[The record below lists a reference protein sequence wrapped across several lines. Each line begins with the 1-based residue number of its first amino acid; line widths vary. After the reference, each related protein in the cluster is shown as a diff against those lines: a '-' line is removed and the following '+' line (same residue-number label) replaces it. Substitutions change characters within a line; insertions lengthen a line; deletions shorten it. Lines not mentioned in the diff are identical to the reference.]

1 MFQIFLHRQIF
12 NPPLFE
18 IVLMKKILV
27 IEADECTRT
36 LFTVCLETEGYR
48 TIVAKNGFMGIQQA
62 QRHLP
67 DLAIC
72 SIQMPGIDGHDVMT
86 ELRQA
91 PETALIPFVFITGN
105 MAGPEFLQNI
115 NAEKD
120 SYLVKPL
127 TADILLQAILTQL
140 EQAAVEDTA
149 SKSCLE
155 QANLTDSKFIFPAIP
170 QLQVVFDFIE
180 ANYDKS
186 ITLSDVAQVAGYSPA
201 YLTTLVGSQTG
212 RTVARWIIER
222 RMVEARRLLE
232 SSDWSVEQTARTVGY
247 VNARHFYRQ
256 FLQYHGIPPQ
266 VWRKEHQLL
275 LVAN

>member
-1 MFQIFLHRQIF
+1 
-12 NPPLFE
+12 
-18 IVLMKKILV
+18 MKKILV
-27 IEADECTRT
+27 IEADECTRN
-36 LFTVCLETEGYR
+36 LFTVCLETEGYH
-48 TIVAKNGFMGIQQA
+48 TIVAKNGFTGIQQA

-72 SIQMPGIDGHDVMT
+72 SNQMPGIDGHDVMT

-91 PETALIPFVFITGN
+91 PETALIPFVFIMGN

-115 NAEKD
+115 DAEKD

-127 TADILLQAILTQL
+127 TANALLQAILTQL
-140 EQAAVEDTA
+140 EQAPIEDTA
-149 SKSCLE
+149 SKPCLE

-170 QLQVVFDFIE
+170 QLQAVFDFIE

-222 RMVEARRLLE
+222 RMVEARRFLE
-232 SSDWSVEQTARTVGY
+232 RSDWSVEQTARTVGY

-256 FLQYHGIPPQ
+256 FLQYHGVPPQ

-275 LVAN
+275 VAN

>member
-1 MFQIFLHRQIF
+1 
-12 NPPLFE
+12 
-18 IVLMKKILV
+18 MKKILV
-27 IEADECTRT
+27 IEADECMRN
-36 LFTVCLETEGYR
+36 LFTVCLETEGYHP
-48 TIVAKNGFMGIQQA
+48 IAAKNGFVGIQQA

-72 SIQMPGIDGHDVMT
+72 STRMLGMDGHDVLT
-86 ELRQA
+86 ELRQS
-91 PETALIPFVFITGN
+91 PETASIPFIFITGN
-105 MAGPEFLQNI
+105 IVGPELLQYI
-115 NAEKD
+115 DVERD
-120 SYLVKPL
+120 SYLIKPL
-127 TADILLQAILTQL
+127 TADALLQAIATQL
-140 EQAAVEDTA
+140 EQASVEQPTA
-149 SKSCLE
+149 SELCLAQ
-155 QANLTDSKFIFPAIP
+155 QAENALPTSTDSEFIFPDIP
-170 QLQVVFDFIE
+170 QLQAVFDFIE

-232 SSDWSVEQTARTVGY
+232 RSDWSVEQTARTVGY

-256 FLQYHGIPPQ
+256 FLQYHGVPPQ

-275 LVAN
+275 VAN